1 MHLRDVTPSQRRLLG
16 ELTGR
21 ISNKLE
27 ANFAEPSGTDSA
39 NIGVMLHERGK
50 RGTLEIPQAILL
62 EAETDL
68 VARDTIRLR
77 IKAARDRML
86 FQPPPARLRTD
97 IAPLGEPFFNRGGP
111 NRGGPGGRGRR

>member
-1 MHLRDVTPSQRRLLG
+1 MHLRDVTPAQRRLLG

-21 ISNKLE
+21 ISNRLE
-27 ANFAEPSGTDSA
+27 ANFAEPAGTDSL

-50 RGTLEIPQAILL
+50 RGTLEVPQSILL

-68 VARDTIRLR
+68 VARDTLRLR
-77 IKAARDRML
+77 IKSARDRML
-86 FQPPPARLRTD
+86 FQPPPARLRVD

-111 NRGGPGGRGRR
+111 GRGGPGGRGRR